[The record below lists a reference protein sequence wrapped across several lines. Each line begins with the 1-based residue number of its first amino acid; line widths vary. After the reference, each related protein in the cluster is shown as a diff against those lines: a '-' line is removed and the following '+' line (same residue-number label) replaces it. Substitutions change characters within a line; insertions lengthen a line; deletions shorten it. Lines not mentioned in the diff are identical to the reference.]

1 MLKVKSEVN
10 ESENPMENIE
20 VIEGEIFRD
29 HRGQISSLNSFHFE
43 GIKRCYI
50 IHHPDV
56 TVIRGWHAHREERKW
71 FYCVKGRFSV
81 ALVKIDDWDHPNPNL
96 SAETFLLT
104 ENDSKLVCVPKGY
117 ANCLKAHDK
126 DSIMLVL
133 SDKTL
138 DEALEDSW
146 RYDNGLWVIWDNIE
160 NKL

>member
-1 MLKVKSEVN
+1 MDGIK
-10 ESENPMENIE
+10 

-29 HRGQISSLNSFHFE
+29 HRGQISSLNTFYFD
-43 GIKRCYI
+43 GVKRCYM

-56 TVIRGWHAHREERKW
+56 SVIRGWHAHKDERKW

-81 ALVKIDDWDHPNPNL
+81 ALVKVIDWNNPDPNL
-96 SAETFLLT
+96 SADVFHLT

-117 ANCLKAHDK
+117 ANCLKAYDK

-138 DEALEDSW
+138 DEAVGDSW
-146 RYDNGLWVIWDNIE
+146 RYDKDLWVDWENIE
-160 NKL
+160 NNI